1 MSRGG
6 HRKGSSSAAVEQLAD
21 VVPMVQILDIPVPQ
35 MGEQLVATLKHPD
48 KPIPRAGYRSAQ
60 DLVVIPSFSHASIS
74 HGALGAADGGA
85 VGGGA
90 DCRVFFLAP
99 AADCRADY

>member
-1 MSRGG
+1 MKVQQRT
-6 HRKGSSSAAVEQLAD
+6 VEQLAD
-21 VVPMVQILDIPVPQ
+21 VVPMVQILDILVPQ
-35 MGEQLVATLKHPD
+35 MVDQLVGVLARFDFPVPEQVIEVPK
-48 KPIPRAGYRSAQ
+48 IVAQ

-74 HGALGAADGGA
+74 HGARGAADGGA